1 VDIHQLKTFAAVA
14 KEGTI
19 TRAAERV
26 HLSQPAVSAHIKALE
41 DTLGLTLFDRTPKG
55 MTLTRDGERLLE
67 KAERALA
74 AHQALVDEAA
84 RIKGKLS
91 GRLRLGAGSN
101 SNHAA
106 VGRLV
111 TAFAERWPEVD
122 VALEHATTLEI
133 LARLKA
139 GTLDAG
145 FCNLGSPPGPDVAA
159 IELGRFT
166 IHVAAP
172 AGHGPLDWKALGAQ
186 TWIYPTVSSCC
197 ADTAKR
203 LFAAHGLEPKRI
215 VSVDR
220 GDLTRTLI
228 AAGVGVGL
236 LHDDVAKDAQR
247 HGEVELLYE
256 CPEPV
261 SVVFAYLKAR
271 AEEPLLAAAATV
283 LR

>member
-1 VDIHQLKTFAAVA
+1 MDIHQLKTFAAVA

-41 DTLGLTLFDRTPKG
+41 DALGLTLFDRTPKG

-91 GRLRLGAGSN
+91 GRLRLAAGSN

-122 VALEHATTLEI
+122 VGLEHGTTLEI
-133 LARLKA
+133 LERLRA

-145 FCNLGSPPGPDVAA
+145 FCNLGSPPAADVTA

-172 AGHGPLDWKALGAQ
+172 AGHGPLDWKALESQ

-203 LFAAHGLEPKRI
+203 LFAAHGFEPQRI

-236 LHDDVAKDAQR
+236 LHDDVARDAKQR
-247 HGEVELLYE
+247 GEVELLYE

-271 AEEPLLAAAATV
+271 AGEPLLTAAAAA